1 MQMLLSS
8 FPSKKPTSKMSSASE
23 TIVTI
28 FPSDQLP
35 FALTRSF
42 LPRVNI
48 ALIDLCIQGCIGN
61 AKFYLLLHFS
71 SESFEDF
78 DPIV

>member
-1 MQMLLSS
+1 MLLSS
-8 FPSKKPTSKMSSASE
+8 FPSKKPTSKMSSASQR
-23 TIVTI
+23 TVTI
-28 FPSDQLP
+28 FPFDKLP
-35 FALTRSF
+35 FALTGSF
-42 LPRVNI
+42 LPWVNI

-61 AKFYLLLHFS
+61 AKFYLLLQFF